1 MKLYFHESFLFKN
14 LLIQRFFE
22 VRFSNEVGAMEIQK
36 LSMVEWSG
44 TTFFFQNGSHVH
56 FNFVVQGLSRH
67 ESSHQE
73 SFTPWI
79 YPTL

>member
-1 MKLYFHESFLFKN
+1 MKLYFHESFVFKN
-14 LLIQRFFE
+14 FLTQGILE

-36 LSMVEWSG
+36 LSIVELSG
-44 TTFFFQNGSHVH
+44 TTFFFQKGSHVH
-56 FNFVVQGLSRH
+56 FNFVIQGLSHH

-79 YPTL
+79 YPML